1 MSNAVHPMSIDI
13 ENLSMA
19 VAYIEK
25 DDDLNLSIAWQNKA
39 ADAIWDDYDINA
51 DVDLK
56 LQIIQTFSQ
65 SSPAS
70 FTYQLAGAV
79 QACRFIITEMG
90 EGLLVQ
96 FHYGEVRQSDKTLS
110 QKSIHE
116 MMLETSNTCGM
127 EWNLLTN
134 RVYYTQN
141 FYDIC
146 NIDYPTLGYHFDS
159 FIERVH
165 PAERQYVQD
174 ILHAHS
180 SVSWTFDVEFRFR
193 TGSNHYIW
201 LGAVAKAVSLN
212 DDPELTH
219 LIVAMHDI
227 TEKKSIEQSLKTREQ
242 LIEQVLDSLPVSIYV
257 KDESGCYRFFSHQAE
272 LEMGYSRKK
281 ILGKTDFE
289 MFDHKHAK
297 TQFDEDAEVA
307 KYGRT
312 IIQEERLCHGDDEHN
327 CKWYLRGKGPINI
340 KVDDYEK
347 TWVLGFMV
355 DITHQKDTESKLMD
369 AKQVAEKALKA
380 KADFLSIMSHEI
392 RTPLNTVIGG
402 AQLLMMN
409 EFDEEYRS
417 QIEMIHHSGE
427 HLLNLIND
435 ILDLSKMEA
444 QKLQLESIPF
454 DLSQLVEIVVKM
466 NQHIVHEKQL
476 SLEMDIQQELLVY
489 RLGDAARLRQ
499 VLLNLISNAV
509 KFTESGGIK
518 LKILK
523 AEQGEDWVRFEVKDS
538 GIGISDVQRHKL
550 FKEYAQ
556 AESSI
561 TRKYGGTG
569 LGLLICQ
576 KIVELMSGSIGVESE
591 PDKGS
596 TFWFEVPLAIN
607 NKPENESVEI
617 DNSDQEGVIESR
629 PLSILVAEDNPTNQ
643 MLIKAIL
650 KKLGHESLIANNGLE
665 AVEMV
670 QGDKPVDLILM
681 DLNMP
686 EMGGIEATKVI
697 RDLSSDI
704 ANIPIVALTANAFDS
719 AHKEVFE
726 AGMNDFLTKP
736 INLSAL
742 GRVLDT
748 WGNGT

>member
-1 MSNAVHPMSIDI
+1 MSDAVHPMSINI
-13 ENLSMA
+13 ENLSLA
-19 VAYIEK
+19 VAFIEK
-25 DDDLNLSIAWQNKA
+25 DDDLNLSIVWQNKA
-39 ADAIWDDYDINA
+39 ADALWGDYDLNA
-51 DVDLK
+51 DIDLK
-56 LQIIQTFSQ
+56 LQIIQTLAQ
-65 SSPAS
+65 SSPAL
-70 FTYQLAGAV
+70 FTYQLVDAV
-79 QACRFIITEMG
+79 QACRFLITEMG
-90 EGLLVQ
+90 KGLLVQ

-110 QKSIHE
+110 HKSIHE

-127 EWNLLTN
+127 EWNLQTN

-146 NIDYPTLGYHFDS
+146 NIDYPTLGYDFER

-165 PAERQYVQD
+165 PADRQDIKD
-174 ILHAHS
+174 ILHAYS
-180 SVSWTFDVEFRFR
+180 SVSWKVDAEFRFR
-193 TGSNHYIW
+193 TGSDHYIW
-201 LGAVAKAVSLN
+201 LGMVAKAVSID
-212 DDPELTH
+212 DDPDLTH
-219 LIVAMHDI
+219 LIVTMHDI
-227 TEKKSIEQSLKTREQ
+227 TDKKGIEQSLKTREQ
-242 LIEQVLDSLPVSIYV
+242 LIVQILDSLPVSVYV
-257 KDESGCYRFFSHQAE
+257 KDENGCYRFFNHQAE
-272 LEMGYSRKK
+272 LEIGCSRKK

-289 MFDHKHAK
+289 MFDHQEAK
-297 TQFDEDAEVA
+297 AQFEEDVKVA
-307 KYGRT
+307 KYSRR
-312 IIQEERLCHGDDEHN
+312 IIQEERLCQGGDQQD
-327 CKWYLRGKGPINI
+327 CKWFLRGKGPINI
-340 KVDDYEK
+340 KVDDYEN

-355 DITHQKDTESKLMD
+355 DITHQKETESKLVD
-369 AKQVAEKALKA
+369 AKQIAETALKS
-380 KADFLSIMSHEI
+380 KADFLSVMSHEI

-444 QKLQLESIPF
+444 QKMELETIAF

-466 NQHIVHEKQL
+466 NQHVVHEKQL
-476 SLEMDIQQELLVY
+476 SLEMDLQAGLRVD

-509 KFTESGGIK
+509 KFTESGGI
-518 LKILK
+518 ILRVF
-523 AEQGEDWVRFEVKDS
+523 QSDRSIDWVRFEVQDT
-538 GIGISDVQRHKL
+538 GIGISEVQQQKL
-550 FKEYAQ
+550 FKEFSQ

-576 KIVELMSGSIGVESE
+576 KIVELMSGEIGIESKLG
-591 PDKGS
+591 KGS
-596 TFWFEVPLAIN
+596 TFWFEVPLALN
-607 NKPENESVEI
+607 DKFENAANEVNDPKVDREA
-617 DNSDQEGVIESR
+617 VVK

-650 KKLGHESLIANNGLE
+650 KKLGHESVIANNGLE
-665 AVEMV
+665 AIEKV
-670 QGDKPVDLILM
+670 QSGQLFDLVLM

-697 RDLSSDI
+697 RNLPSDL

-719 AHKEVFE
+719 AHKEVFD

-742 GRVLDT
+742 GRVLSKFER
-748 WGNGT
+748 